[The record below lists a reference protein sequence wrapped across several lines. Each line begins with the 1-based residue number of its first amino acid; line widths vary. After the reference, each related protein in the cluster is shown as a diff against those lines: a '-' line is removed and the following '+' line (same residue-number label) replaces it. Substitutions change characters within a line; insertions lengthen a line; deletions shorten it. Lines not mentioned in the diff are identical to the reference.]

1 MTDSYLFRN
10 LNLLDPRFEES
21 RGGYEVLVEDGHF
34 KEVSDRRI
42 SSETASVIDCG
53 GRTLMPGLIDCH
65 AHVYLSEV
73 NLSMLE
79 HVPVSL
85 LAARAAP
92 VLAGMLN
99 RGFTTVRDTGGADWG
114 IREAVE
120 KGYLVG
126 PRLFI
131 CGRAIGPTGGHSDMR
146 RRTDQRDDDCRCCDG
161 LKFTMATADGA
172 DQVRATVREELRQGA
187 DAIKIMVS
195 GGVASPY
202 DPLDS
207 RQFSLPE
214 IAAAVEEA
222 EAFKRYVLAHAYTAE
237 AITRAVSQ
245 GVRTIEHGNLIDPPA
260 AQLLA
265 ERQGY
270 LVANLVAYVMIK
282 ERAAQ
287 FGMTAEKLE
296 KNELVLRGGFESL
309 DICRRAGVKVGY
321 GSDLLGQLQDEQ
333 SREFMLRREVASPI
347 EIIRSA
353 TAIGAEIVRMQGKL
367 GVIEPGALADLIVV
381 DGDPLK
387 DLSLFQNQGQHLS
400 LIMKQ
405 GRLYKNRLS

>member
-1 MTDSYLFRN
+1 MTQALVFRN
-10 LNLLDPRFEES
+10 LQLLDPRFGET
-21 RGGYEVLVEDGHF
+21 RGGYEVLTEGGVI
-34 KEVSDRRI
+34 KEVSERPI
-42 SSETASVIDCG
+42 TASSAQRIDCG

-65 AHVYLSEV
+65 VHVYLSEV
-73 NLSMLE
+73 NVSLLE

-92 VLAGMLN
+92 LMLGMLN

-120 KGYLVG
+120 KGFLAG

-131 CGRAIGPTGGHSDMR
+131 SGRAIGPTGGHSDMR
-146 RRTDQRDDDCRCCDG
+146 RRTDHQAACRCCHG
-161 LKFTMATADGA
+161 LGFTMAISDGA
-172 DQVRATVREELRQGA
+172 DNVRAVVREELRQGA
-187 DAIKIMVS
+187 DQIKIMVS

-207 RQFSLPE
+207 RQFSLAE

-222 EAFKRYVLAHAYTAE
+222 TAFKRYVLAHAYTAE

-245 GVRTIEHGNLIDPPA
+245 GVRTIEHGNLIDKPA
-260 AQLLA
+260 AQLMA
-265 ERQGY
+265 ERGAY
-270 LVANLVAYVMIK
+270 LVANLVAYFVMK

-287 FGMTAEKLE
+287 FGMNADKLE
-296 KNELVLRGGFESL
+296 KNELVLRGALESL
-309 DICRRAGVKVGY
+309 EICKQAGVKVGY

-333 SREFMLRREVASPI
+333 SREFLLRAEVLSPI

-353 TAIGAEIVRMQGKL
+353 TTIAAEILRMPGKL
-367 GVIEPGALADLIVV
+367 GVIEPGAIADLLVV
-381 DGDPLK
+381 DGDPLQ
-387 DLSLFQNQGQHLS
+387 DLGLFQDQGAHLS
-400 LIMKQ
+400 VIMKD
-405 GRLYKNRLS
+405 GRFHKNRLR